1 MITHQKKVNAD
12 LTDSPDPAVLGQS
25 LDKLLHLEVEP
36 GNKADDQQIIQ
47 QDVDK
52 DDGTNNSVGQVKTEL
67 KTIDHA

>member
-12 LTDSPDPAVLGQS
+12 LTDAPDPAVLGQS

-52 DDGTNNSVGQVKTEL
+52 DDSTNNSVGQVKTEL
-67 KTIDHA
+67 KTIDLA